1 MGDGAKTD
9 TPRKGTEMF
18 WILMI
23 LSIIFLPRLMIVGA
37 GYLVQKYRF
46 GVPFKETYAYH
57 KEQDELEMDRIAKR
71 KRNNE

>member
-1 MGDGAKTD
+1 
-9 TPRKGTEMF
+9 MF

-23 LSIIFLPRLMIVGA
+23 LAIIFGPRFMIIGA

-46 GVPFKETYAYH
+46 GVPFKETWAYH
-57 KEQDELEMDRIAKR
+57 REQDQLEMDNIAKR